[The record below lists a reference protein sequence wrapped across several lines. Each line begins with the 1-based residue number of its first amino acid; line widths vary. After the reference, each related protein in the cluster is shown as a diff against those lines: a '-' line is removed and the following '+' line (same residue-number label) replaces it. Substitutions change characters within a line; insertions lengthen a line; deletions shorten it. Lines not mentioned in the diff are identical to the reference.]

1 MPPTPN
7 YQHLKRFYKNVT
19 VVPHPMS
26 DDLPKLEKDEPVSE
40 QQSFK
45 RGARATRGHAAAFEE
60 GRLVMA
66 GIAFTVCGGETFGC
80 ARFCDDRSGG
90 RYNDR

>member
-1 MPPTPN
+1 MNLSLNNKVLSEVLAPQEGT
-7 YQHLKRFYKNVT
+7 QLLLKKAV
-19 VVPHPMS
+19 
-26 DDLPKLEKDEPVSE
+26 
-40 QQSFK
+40 
-45 RGARATRGHAAAFEE
+45 
-60 GRLVMA
+60 LVMA